1 MLSTE
6 LTRTFGLKHPI
17 VSAPMANWS
26 GGVLAGAVSAG
37 GGLGIIGVGST
48 TPESWIA
55 EQANLARPHGP
66 FGIGLLIWA
75 LEARP
80 ELLDAALGAR
90 PSAVSI
96 HAGDPTPYV
105 ARIKEVG
112 ARVLCQVNNGNS
124 AERAAEAGADFLVAQ
139 GTDAGGHT
147 GSVGTMPLLQRV
159 LEVGESSGLP
169 VLAAGGLA
177 TGRAVAGVLAMGAA
191 GAWVGTRF
199 CATIESTGAEGA
211 KQRILK
217 ADETQT
223 VHTRV
228 FDIVQ
233 GFPWP
238 EEFPGRAI
246 SNAFSERWHGREEEL
261 KARLTAVRPTFEEA
275 QRRGDYS
282 EANVYAGQA
291 VGLVRDVPS
300 AGELVGRLSAEAE
313 ACLSERCAALLGAS

>member
-37 GGLGIIGVGST
+37 GGLGMIGVGSA
-48 TPESWIA
+48 TPEDWIA
-55 EQANLARPHGP
+55 EQANLARSHGP
-66 FGIGLLIWA
+66 FGIGLLIWT
-75 LEARP
+75 LESRP
-80 ELLDAALGAR
+80 ELLDAALGAQ
-90 PSAVSI
+90 PSAVSV

-112 ARVLCQVNNGNS
+112 AKVFCQVNNGN
-124 AERAAEAGADFLVAQ
+124 AAVRAAEAGADFLVAQ

-159 LEVGESSGLP
+159 LEVGEVSGLP

-199 CATIESTGAEGA
+199 CATVESTGTDGA
-211 KQRILK
+211 KRRILQ

-223 VHTRV
+223 TIHTHV

-233 GFPWP
+233 DFPWP
-238 EEFPGRAI
+238 EE
-246 SNAFSERWHGREEEL
+246 
-261 KARLTAVRPTFEEA
+261 
-275 QRRGDYS
+275 
-282 EANVYAGQA
+282 
-291 VGLVRDVPS
+291 
-300 AGELVGRLSAEAE
+300 
-313 ACLSERCAALLGAS
+313 

>member
-37 GGLGIIGVGST
+37 GGLGMIGVGSS
-48 TPESWIA
+48 TPEAWIG

-75 LEARP
+75 LESRP
-80 ELLDAALGAR
+80 ELLDAVLGAQ
-90 PSAVSI
+90 PSAVSV
-96 HAGDPTPYV
+96 HAGDPTPYI
-105 ARIKEVG
+105 ARLKEAG
-112 ARVLCQVNNGNS
+112 AKIFCQVNNGDS

-159 LEVGESSGLP
+159 LEVGEAARLP

-199 CATIESTGAEGA
+199 CATVESTGTEGA
-211 KQRILK
+211 KRRILE

-223 VHTRV
+223 VLTHV

-246 SNAFSERWHGREEEL
+246 SNAFSERWHGSEKEL
-261 KARLTAVRPTFEEA
+261 EARLSAVRPGFREA
-275 QRRGDYS
+275 LKRGDYS

-291 VGLVRDVPS
+291 VGLVRDLAS
-300 AGELVGRLSAEAE
+300 AGELVERLSADAE
-313 ACLSERCAALLGAS
+313 AYPSERCTALLDGA